1 MICTRTH
8 NAMRKKPKQ
17 LLRKGMVSSSRNLIQ
32 LTFKMLYTQ
41 YAQHGY
47 FFGYSAKNLIRVDS
61 PFNWHEHVQPN
72 KSISCAIF
80 LKNRFISLF
89 KQKKNSNR
97 MALQKFP
104 QITCNLKKSIH
115 IFFAFSFH
123 QLWSHVW
130 FH

>member
-8 NAMRKKPKQ
+8 NAMRKKQATAK
-17 LLRKGMVSSSRNLIQ
+17 KRNGFQQPESNSINLQ
-32 LTFKMLYTQ
+32 NAVYTIRT
-41 YAQHGY
+41 AWV
-47 FFGYSAKNLIRVDS
+47 FFRLFSKKCLIRVDS

-123 QLWSHVW
+123 QLWSHV
-130 FH
+130 